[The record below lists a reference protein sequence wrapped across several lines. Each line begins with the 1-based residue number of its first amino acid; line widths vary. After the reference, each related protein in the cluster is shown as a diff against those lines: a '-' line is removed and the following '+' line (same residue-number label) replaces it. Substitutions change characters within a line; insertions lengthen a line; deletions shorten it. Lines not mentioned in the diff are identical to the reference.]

1 MKVIEYKVQGK
12 GDASVCED
20 GLVMTPN
27 HCAVIDGSTSKSPRS
42 VHPTLRNGR
51 YCMLL
56 VSRAIEHLPP
66 QATRDEAI
74 DCLTEA
80 ISEEYRS
87 RGLSVDRL
95 RQHPEER
102 LTCSVAVYSSCHRQ
116 LWMIGDCQ
124 AWVNGTV
131 YSVRDPQEESLARR
145 RAQFI
150 AQALDEGTPAEV
162 FREASDPG
170 RAVILPDLIAKTRR
184 QNQAYAVIDGFP
196 VYRPGVQT
204 LSLPAATEVV
214 LATDG
219 YPRLLPTLTETEDYL
234 RQMLQA
240 DPLCIRQHPATK
252 GVYDRQV
259 SFDDRAYLRFSTD

>member
-12 GDASVCED
+12 GEALACED
-20 GLVMTPN
+20 GLVMTPC

-42 VHPTLRNGR
+42 VHPTVRNGR
-51 YCMLL
+51 YCMQL
-56 VSRAIEHLPP
+56 VSRAIEQLPP
-66 QATRDEAI
+66 QATLDEMI
-74 DCLTEA
+74 DRLTETVSA
-80 ISEEYRS
+80 EYRL
-87 RGLSVDRL
+87 RGLSVERL

-124 AWVNGTV
+124 ARVNGTV
-131 YSVRDPQEESLARR
+131 YSVRDPQEEVLARK

-150 AQALDEGTPAEV
+150 AKALAEGAPAEV

-184 QNQAYAVIDGFP
+184 QNQTYAVIDGFP
-196 VYRPGVQT
+196 VYRPGVRVLT
-204 LSLPAATEVV
+204 LPVATEVV

-219 YPRLLPTLTETEDYL
+219 YPRLLPTLAETEEYL
-234 RQMLQA
+234 QQMLQA
-240 DPLCIRQHPATK
+240 DSLCIHWHPATK
-252 GVYDRQV
+252 GVYGRQV